1 MNDTSQAP
9 DPRAANLLAAM
20 VLGILAILI
29 VPLPSFALD
38 TLLSVNL
45 AAAMLILLVAI
56 RIERPLEFSV
66 FPALLLIIT
75 LFRLGLNVATTRL
88 ILLSGG
94 GGGAGHVIEAFG
106 QFAVGGS
113 VIVGAVVFLIL
124 LVVNF
129 MVITKGSGRVSEVA
143 ARFTLDAL
151 PGKQMSIDAD
161 LAAGNIDDKTAK
173 ARREALSS
181 ETEFF
186 GAMDGA
192 SKFVR
197 GDAIAGLIITAI
209 NIVGGLLI
217 GVIDHNMGFGQAV
230 ETFTILT
237 IGDGLVSQIPALL
250 ISTAA
255 GIVITRSGNGHLSRQ
270 LSGQLL
276 GNPDA
281 LLNVAVV
288 LGIVSLMP
296 GMPTFAF
303 LVLAGVAFALSRRA
317 KNKIETAKAEE
328 AAAGGPKAAAAKADA
343 QDKPETIEETLA
355 LDTLELELGIGL
367 VALIDERQGAELP
380 GRVTQLRR
388 QLAVELG
395 VILPPVHLKDSL
407 SLEAQSFRVKLRG
420 VEIGSGQAWADRV
433 MCLHPSG
440 EEPDID
446 GISALEP
453 AFGLPAKWIDEER
466 RPEAEAL
473 LYTVVDPSSV
483 MTTQLG
489 ELLRKHAHEL
499 VGRQETQE
507 LLDIVN
513 EDAPKLVEET
523 VPALISLG
531 ELARVLRGLLK
542 EGVGVRDLKS
552 ILEAVADASVRSK
565 ETSWLVEQARLRLS
579 RQITSRVVSEDG
591 VVHAIVLDR
600 HTESV
605 LRQSLA
611 APDGEPIVAPDVD
624 TARYLIDA
632 IEREGGMLATLGRPC
647 VLLAAPDLRRPL
659 YSFFNRF
666 LPDLSVVSARELSPG
681 TQVDPAATL
690 TLAASRAAA

>member
-1 MNDTSQAP
+1 
-9 DPRAANLLAAM
+9 
-20 VLGILAILI
+20 
-29 VPLPSFALD
+29 
-38 TLLSVNL
+38 
-45 AAAMLILLVAI
+45 
-56 RIERPLEFSV
+56 
-66 FPALLLIIT
+66 
-75 LFRLGLNVATTRL
+75 
-88 ILLSGG
+88 
-94 GGGAGHVIEAFG
+94 
-106 QFAVGGS
+106 
-113 VIVGAVVFLIL
+113 
-124 LVVNF
+124 
-129 MVITKGSGRVSEVA
+129 
-143 ARFTLDAL
+143 
-151 PGKQMSIDAD
+151 MSIDAD

-173 ARREALSS
+173 ARREALAS

-255 GIVITRSGNGHLSRQ
+255 GIVITRSGSGHLSRQ

-281 LLNVAVV
+281 LLNVAIV

-296 GMPTFAF
+296 GMPMVAF
-303 LVLAGVAFALSRRA
+303 LVLAGAAFALSRRA
-317 KNKIETAKAEE
+317 RAKIEQAKAEE
-328 AAAGGPKAAAAKADA
+328 AAAGGPKKPLAEE
-343 QDKPETIEETLA
+343 QDKPETIEQTLA

-367 VALIDERQGAELP
+367 VSLIDERQGAELP

-407 SLEAQSFRVKLRG
+407 ALEAQTFRVKLRG

-440 EEPDID
+440 DEPDID

-523 VPALISLG
+523 VPAIISLG

-611 APDGEPIVAPDVD
+611 APDGEAVVAPDVD

-632 IEREGGMLATLGRPC
+632 LEREGGMLATMGRPC

-659 YSFFNRF
+659 YNFFNRF
-666 LPDLSVVSARELSPG
+666 LPDLVVVSARELSPG

-690 TLAASRAAA
+690 TLTATRAAA